1 MYKIDEDGSYD
12 VLNDENYMYSSWKL
26 IKIALRKG
34 SDVTQMPNGDVVIKE
49 RIIKTKSYSWNPING
64 EMIEKSED

>member
-1 MYKIDEDGSYD
+1 MYKIDEDGFYD
-12 VLNDENYMYSSWKL
+12 VLNDKNYMCSSWKL
-26 IKIALRKG
+26 METALQEG
-34 SDVTQMPNGDVVIKE
+34 NDVAQMPNGDVVIKE